1 MAARVRR
8 EGRRRRALRGAGLLQ
23 AGVVVLAGCSWH
35 TTEAPAPAMSL
46 LSPHAATPPMSRTS
60 TETILPNGQT
70 LRSFYAMSEQ
80 QLVDAGRMRRDVM
93 PPDAPFSDDD
103 LVRDFVRIALYD
115 EYTDVNGRFVHAEQP
130 ALLRRWEKP
139 VRVTVMTGSSES
151 AEEAAR
157 DRSNVAAF
165 VRRLALLTGRDVA
178 MAHDADPNFVILF
191 MTDAERLA
199 FAQELPKLYPGFAP
213 AVLTAMRSVQDFCIT
228 YSFWDKANPSTYSA
242 VIIQIPAEHP
252 PFTKLS
258 CVQEEMAQAMGLPN
272 DSPDARPSLFND
284 NKEFA
289 LLTKHDAILLRMLY
303 DPRLRPG
310 MTAAE
315 ALPLLPSIAA
325 DARAAEDRDTGLTV
339 AAN

>member
-8 EGRRRRALRGAGLLQ
+8 RAGWRQAMLGAGLVVLGGC
-23 AGVVVLAGCSWH
+23 AWRNADTPPVVVAAH
-35 TTEAPAPAMSL
+35 RAPDAS
-46 LSPHAATPPMSRTS
+46 TPPMSRTAG
-60 TETILPNGQT
+60 ETMLADGQT
-70 LRSFYAMSEQ
+70 LRSFYAASER
-80 QLVDAGRMRRDVM
+80 QLEDAGRMRREVA
-93 PPDAPFSDDD
+93 PQDAPFSDDD
-103 LVRDFVRIALYD
+103 LVRNFVRIALHD
-115 EYTDVNGRFVHAEQP
+115 EYTDVNGRFVHAEKP

-139 VRVTVMTGSSES
+139 VRVAVMTGSSES
-151 AEEAAR
+151 PEEAAR

-165 VRRLALLTGRDVA
+165 VSRLARLTGGDVA
-178 MAHDADPNFVILF
+178 MVATEAEANFLILF
-191 MTDAERLA
+191 MTDSERQT
-199 FAQELPKLYPGFAP
+199 FAHELPKLYPGFAP

-228 YSFWDKANPSTYSA
+228 YSFWEKSNPSTYSA

-272 DSPDARPSLFND
+272 DSAEARPSLFND

-289 LLTKHDAILLRMLY
+289 LLTEHDAILLRMLY

-315 ALPLLPSIAA
+315 ALPLLPAIAA
-325 DARAAEDRDTGLTV
+325 DARAAEARDTGLAV
-339 AAN
+339 AVN

>member
-1 MAARVRR
+1 M
-8 EGRRRRALRGAGLLQ
+8 
-23 AGVVVLAGCSWH
+23 LAGCGWH
-35 TTEAPAPAMSL
+35 APEPPAPTVAL
-46 LSPHAATPPMSRTS
+46 LPPPEATPPMSRTS
-60 TETILPNGQT
+60 TEAVLPNGQT
-70 LRSFYAMSEQ
+70 LRSFYATSEQ
-80 QLVDAGRMRRDVM
+80 QLVDAGRMRRDVT
-93 PPDAPFSDDD
+93 PPDAPFTDDD

-115 EYTDVNGRFVHAEQP
+115 EYTDVNGRFVHMEQP

-151 AEEAAR
+151 AEDAAR

-165 VRRLALLTGRDVA
+165 VSRLALLTGRDVA
-178 MAHDADPNFVILF
+178 MAHDADPNFVVLF
-191 MTDAERLA
+191 MTDSERLA
-199 FAQELPKLYPGFAP
+199 FAKELPKLYPGFAP

-315 ALPLLPSIAA
+315 ALPLLPAIAA
-325 DARAAEDRDTGLTV
+325 DARAAEERDTGLTV